1 MQQIVIE
8 LPTSPTLDCP
18 TGSFPNYGNLTEYM
32 KSLARVPSQI
42 ALQAEALALN
52 ELTSISETISKYV
65 KDITSFGA
73 DIYRTLDITE
83 QEMEYKA
90 RELMLDFKVY
100 VLSTMIDILSV
111 VLPIDLFSIP
121 IPFLNGLYISDFF
134 TKEGRQKIKDYIVE
148 NIEDLKGLTDYFTG
162 QWSIISGEH
171 AAQEIYLEIQVKV
184 QNILNNFLLSIID
197 KIIDIAKPISLI
209 APLFIDPIGFFDS
222 VYESI
227 KREAIDL
234 INKGIYTV
242 DQAMD
247 NMINSLLAIEIP
259 FLGISLMDL
268 LQIDLDNELK
278 KATVEMKE
286 LTLAKIVSALKD
298 FLIKVQFNIYELWF
312 EAVKD
317 VLELIPVV
325 SQILDKLFQF
335 IQYPI
340 CLFLEIVCLP
350 LFTAFDTIDSF
361 FPDYVSINRSSTGY
375 I

>member
-100 VLSTMIDILSV
+100 VLSSMIDILSV

-134 TKEGRQKIKDYIVE
+134 TKEGRQKIKDYIAE

-209 APLFIDPIGFFDS
+209 APLFIDPIGFFDNI
-222 VYESI
+222 YGSI

-268 LQIDLDNELK
+268 LKIDLDDELK
-278 KATVEMKE
+278 KSTVEMKE

-340 CLFLEIVCLP
+340 CAFLEIVCLP
-350 LFTAFDTIDSF
+350 LFAAFATIDSF
-361 FPDYVSINRSSTGY
+361 FPDYVSINRSSAGY

>member
-134 TKEGRQKIKDYIVE
+134 TKEGRQKIKDYIAE

-209 APLFIDPIGFFDS
+209 APLFIDPIGFFDNI
-222 VYESI
+222 YGSI

-268 LQIDLDNELK
+268 LKIDLDDELK
-278 KATVEMKE
+278 KSTVEMKE

-361 FPDYVSINRSSTGY
+361 FPDYVSINRSSAGY